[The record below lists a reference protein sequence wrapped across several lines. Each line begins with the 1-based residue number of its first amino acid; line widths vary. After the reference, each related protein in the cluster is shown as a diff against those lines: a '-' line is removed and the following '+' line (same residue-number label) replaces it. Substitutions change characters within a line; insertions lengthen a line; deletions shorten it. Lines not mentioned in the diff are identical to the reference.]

1 MFDSKVLNDNLKY
14 LKFDSDFNINLE
26 EDSTVYFGYNG
37 IGKTSIYNYIVNSD
51 FSNRI
56 DYFDVDRMKE
66 DFIKI
71 KGSIVIAAKVAEIE
85 NLQNHLKI
93 IQQDLSIDSQFK
105 QAGINATVAKQ
116 IDILFEEIQSSKQI
130 DSFTLSKERLN
141 EINQNIPSD
150 YINCTV
156 KNYKRIKGVSN
167 VEEEINNL
175 KSVYLKNAR

>member
-105 QAGINATVAKQ
+105 QAGINATVA
-116 IDILFEEIQSSKQI
+116 
-130 DSFTLSKERLN
+130 
-141 EINQNIPSD
+141 
-150 YINCTV
+150 
-156 KNYKRIKGVSN
+156 
-167 VEEEINNL
+167 
-175 KSVYLKNAR
+175 